1 MAKVAFKANG
11 KWVRFTAKP
20 GRKTKAKAAKRACS
34 RRGKTRISF
43 TTSDGRRISF
53 CGRK

>member
-11 KWVRFTAKP
+11 KWVRFTAKA
-20 GRKTKAKAAKRACS
+20 GKAKAKKRACS
-34 RRGKTRISF
+34 RRGKTRIAF